1 MNLPKLA
8 IIDRDST
15 LCFASNDPSSPI
27 YYILSPDALILKPG
41 VREAVQ
47 LLRAHSIPMILAT
60 KQRCISKGLVTQE
73 QVRAIHDHLE
83 SLLGI
88 EFDGICV
95 EESAEDKGAI
105 YHAILSNYPVKPE
118 EVALFDDSQPEI
130 DIASRMGLRVYRVTS
145 EDNHNLLSRVRHL
158 LEIP

>member
-1 MNLPKLA
+1 MNPPKLA
-8 IIDRDST
+8 IIDRDNT
-15 LCFASNDPSSPI
+15 LCFASRDPSSPL
-27 YYILSPDALILKPG
+27 YYILSPDHLILKPG

-47 LLRAHSIPMILAT
+47 LLQAHSIPMILAT

-105 YHAILSNYPVKPE
+105 YHAILSNYPVKPA
-118 EVALFDDSQPEI
+118 EVVLFDDSIQEVN
-130 DIASRMGLRVYRVTS
+130 IAASMGIRSYHSPDLLDRVKLML
-145 EDNHNLLSRVRHL
+145 NL
-158 LEIP
+158 P